1 MPPRRVRDTSG
12 TQESSPWRIRPAPNG
27 LASVHTH
34 GWLALPFVVESEAIM
49 RPPRGRPWQI
59 SIGSPVKAQKLL
71 NNPIR
76 VVNIGLQSF
85 AKDLKERGVQVV
97 HVAWRPTAGANS
109 KLTKLLSKLGT

>member
-1 MPPRRVRDTSG
+1 MKT
-12 TQESSPWRIRPAPNG
+12 
-27 LASVHTH
+27 
-34 GWLALPFVVESEAIM
+34 
-49 RPPRGRPWQI
+49 
-59 SIGSPVKAQKLL
+59 QKLL